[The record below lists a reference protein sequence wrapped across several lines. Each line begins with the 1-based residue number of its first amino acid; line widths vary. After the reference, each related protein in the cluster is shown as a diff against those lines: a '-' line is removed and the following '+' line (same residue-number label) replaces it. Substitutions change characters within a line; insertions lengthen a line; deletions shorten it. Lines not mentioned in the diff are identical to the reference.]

1 MSGLHDGNE
10 LRDWRAKAKPLKR
23 RENSMTRVALLER
36 LKELQGMPK
45 FQKRDICTVSAFLPI
60 DALAK
65 HVALCEEAVGID
77 LKAAEAHSAS

>member
-1 MSGLHDGNE
+1 MKE
-10 LRDWRAKAKPLKR
+10 T
-23 RENSMTRVALLER
+23 SMNRFALLER

-65 HVALCEEAVGID
+65 HVALCEQAVGVD
-77 LKAAEAHSAS
+77 PKPGKAHAAS